1 MPHVWQYQTPLSR
14 LMLMEGWWS
23 SWNGQRMC
31 CSFLDGLYRIWWV
44 SRRRRVSEVWEELVE
59 G

>member
-31 CSFLDGLYRIWWV
+31 CSFLDGLYRIW
-44 SRRRRVSEVWEELVE
+44 
-59 G
+59 